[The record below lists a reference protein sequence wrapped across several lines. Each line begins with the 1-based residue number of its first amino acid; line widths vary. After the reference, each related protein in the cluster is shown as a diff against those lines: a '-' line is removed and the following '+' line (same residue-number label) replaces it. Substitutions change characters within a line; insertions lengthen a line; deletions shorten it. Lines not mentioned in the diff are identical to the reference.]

1 MELFFTVLYAVIRHC
16 FVSRNNL
23 IMKVV
28 AWSEND
34 FNALKIGV
42 FVFAVSVV
50 RLIIVP
56 IDAKEAIF
64 VRISDP
70 LQHLFLVF

>member
-1 MELFFTVLYAVIRHC
+1 
-16 FVSRNNL
+16 
-23 IMKVV
+23 MKVV

-34 FNALKIGV
+34 FNALKIV
-42 FVFAVSVV
+42 IFVLAVSVV

-64 VRISDP
+64 VRISDS

>member
-1 MELFFTVLYAVIRHC
+1 
-16 FVSRNNL
+16 
-23 IMKVV
+23 MKVV

-42 FVFAVSVV
+42 FVVAIRVV
-50 RLIIVP
+50 RLVIVP

-64 VRISDP
+64 V
-70 LQHLFLVF
+70 